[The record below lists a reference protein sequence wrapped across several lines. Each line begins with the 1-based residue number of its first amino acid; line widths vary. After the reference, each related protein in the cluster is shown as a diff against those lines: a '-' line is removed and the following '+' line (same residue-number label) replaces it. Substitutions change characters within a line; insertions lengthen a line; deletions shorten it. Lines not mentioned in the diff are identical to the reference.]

1 MPAQMTSAAKTYD
14 QHRQQL
20 SQFCQSLPTA
30 LAEIIHPDQQQELI
44 ETLTHACEALDKHND
59 WQLAQNWFF
68 SFIGHHPQLTPIVPR
83 SLLWFLGGDC
93 LHFLGD
99 DEIAYFQSLE
109 DLMAEQDLD
118 WSQAL
123 QHINS
128 NNGL

>member
-1 MPAQMTSAAKTYD
+1 MPAYESSATETFH

-20 SQFCQSLPTA
+20 TQFCESLPKA

-44 ETLTHACEALDKHND
+44 ETLNQACEALDEHND

-99 DEIAYFQSLE
+99 DEITAFQGIE
-109 DLMAEQDLD
+109 DLMVEDNLN

-128 NNGL
+128 PS